1 MIEPLRHALTS
12 PRQRASIALATVA
25 GLLLLAGCGEQSDT
39 ESTASTDTPAALASA
54 FPGKKATGDPVKI
67 GLITN
72 EGGAGISQPETRQAA
87 DAARRYANDN
97 LGGIAGRPIE
107 YVICKTKEEPATAR
121 DCANR
126 MVEQKVAAVVL
137 TSSGLGDSMV
147 PIVTRAGIPWT
158 TALATSGAEATSARA
173 YSWTGGFP
181 ASMTAMAEYAKKQ
194 GYKKVVT
201 FVIDVPSAV
210 GGAQS
215 IGKPVFDKAG
225 IDLSIVKIAA
235 GTPDASP
242 QVSAALRGKPDAVAV
257 IGESTV
263 CTSVLQAMATLSG
276 ATPRM
281 VLQPCTAPAVV
292 DAVGTGLDGAQVFS
306 SFDVSSDHTEAQ
318 LYRTI
323 MKRYSPDTPSG
334 GYAAIGYQGALGLI
348 RALEGLTGE
357 VTPQTVAKA
366 LDAAKDVP
374 LPAGH
379 GTTFT
384 CDSKA
389 VPALKAAC
397 SAPEI
402 TATLNGGKL
411 EKVQVVDPT
420 PLFEQAG

>member
-1 MIEPLRHALTS
+1 M
-12 PRQRASIALATVA
+12 
-25 GLLLLAGCGEQSDT
+25 
-39 ESTASTDTPAALASA
+39 
-54 FPGKKATGDPVKI
+54 
-67 GLITN
+67 
-72 EGGAGISQPETRQAA
+72 
-87 DAARRYANDN
+87 
-97 LGGIAGRPIE
+97 
-107 YVICKTKEEPATAR
+107 ICKTKEEPATAR

-158 TALATSGAEATSARA
+158 TALATSGAEGTSNLA

-194 GYKKVVT
+194 GYKNVVT

-225 IDLSIVKIAA
+225 IGLRIVKVAV

-242 QVSAALRGKPDAVAV
+242 QVSAALQSKPDAVAI

-263 CTSVLQAMATLSG
+263 CTSVLQAMDTLGGS
-276 ATPRM
+276 TPRM

-292 DAVGTGLDGAQVFS
+292 DAVGPGLDGAQVFS
-306 SFDVSSDHTEAQ
+306 SFDVASDHAEAQ
-318 LYRTI
+318 LYRAV
-323 MKRYSPDTPSG
+323 MKRYSPDTPNG
-334 GYAAIGYQGALGLI
+334 GYAAIGYQGALGLV
-348 RALEGLTGE
+348 RALEGLSGE
-357 VTPQTVAKA
+357 VTPKTVAKA
-366 LDAAKDVP
+366 LDSAKDVA

-384 CDSKA
+384 CDSQA
-389 VPALKAAC
+389 VPNLKAAC
-397 SAPEI
+397 SAKEV

-411 EKVQVVDPT
+411 EKVEVIDPA